1 MDIQSYLDQVFKK
14 SFLSRRE
21 RSDLA
26 EEMTAHLHSSKEH
39 HMNEGCTEEQATTKA
54 IASFGDP
61 ISIRTK
67 LTQETY
73 GLSSKLILQFIT
85 ISLILY
91 LSSLFTGVALHYYDV
106 HNRVIELFPIA
117 FITLC
122 ALSSALLLTRKNID
136 RWCLL
141 SVPILFGLGY
151 LQAYLGLFKNM
162 FGGLDSFTLFENLFF
177 SGAYDFSG
185 RSSFML
191 IGGLI
196 LAVQTLILFVI
207 SKNIYISLMPF
218 AFSILYTVSHM
229 VIFGSYYLFFG
240 DHFSS
245 SVTNGYNVFAAG
257 NIQRLSDIGV
267 KLVMCLVLFF
277 TLSSLKK
284 LIFKSKLQAG

>member
-14 SFLSRRE
+14 SFLSKRE

-26 EEMTAHLHSSKEH
+26 EEMAAHLHSSKEH
-39 HMNEGCTEEQATTKA
+39 HINEGCTEEQATTKA

-61 ISIRTK
+61 ISIRTR

-73 GLSSKLILQFIT
+73 GLSSKLILQFI
-85 ISLILY
+85 IMSFILY
-91 LSSLFTGVALHYYDV
+91 FSSLFAGLVLHYYDV
-106 HNRVIELFPIA
+106 HNRVIELFPVV
-117 FITLC
+117 FITIC
-122 ALSSALLLTRKNID
+122 ALSSALLLTRKNTD

-151 LQAYLGLFKNM
+151 LQAYLSLFKNR
-162 FGGLDSFTLFENLFF
+162 FGGLDSFTIFESLFF

-185 RSSFML
+185 RNSFML

-196 LAVQTLILFVI
+196 LAVQTLILFVV

-245 SVTNGYNVFAAG
+245 SVTNGYNVFATG
-257 NIQRLSDIGV
+257 NIQRLSDICV
-267 KLVMCLVLFF
+267 KLAMCLVLFF

>member
-1 MDIQSYLDQVFKK
+1 MDIQSYLEQVFKK

-21 RSDLA
+21 RKDLA
-26 EEMTAHLHSSKEH
+26 EEMAAHLHSSKEH
-39 HMNEGCTEEQATTKA
+39 YMNEGCTDEQAATKA

-61 ISIRTK
+61 ISIRTQ

-73 GLSSKLILQFIT
+73 GLSSKLILQFII
-85 ISLILY
+85 ISSILY
-91 LSSLFTGVALHYYDV
+91 MSSLFTGLVLYHYDV
-106 HNRVIELFPIA
+106 HNRVIELFPVV

-122 ALSSALLLTRKNID
+122 AMSSALLLTRKNTD
-136 RWCLL
+136 RWCLI

-162 FGGLDSFTLFENLFF
+162 FGGIDSFTLFENLFF
-177 SGAYDFSG
+177 SGASDFSG
-185 RSSFML
+185 RDSFML

-196 LAVQTLILFVI
+196 LTAQTLILFII

-245 SVTNGYNVFAAG
+245 SVTNGYNIFAAG

-267 KLVMCLVLFF
+267 KLCMCLVLFF

>member
-14 SFLSRRE
+14 SFLSKRE

-26 EEMTAHLHSSKEH
+26 EEMATHLHSSKEH
-39 HMNEGCTEEQATTKA
+39 HINEGCTEEEATTKA

-61 ISIRTK
+61 INIRTK

-73 GLSSKLILQFIT
+73 GLSSKLILQFI
-85 ISLILY
+85 IMSLILY

-106 HNRVIELFPIA
+106 HNSVIELFPVA

-122 ALSSALLLTRKNID
+122 ALSSALLLTRKNTD

-151 LQAYLGLFKNM
+151 LQAYLGLFKNRL
-162 FGGLDSFTLFENLFF
+162 GGADSFTLFENLFF
-177 SGAYDFSG
+177 SGAYDFSE
-185 RSSFML
+185 RSSFMF

-196 LAVQTLILFVI
+196 LAVQTLILFI
-207 SKNIYISLMPF
+207 FSKNIYISLMPF
-218 AFSILYTVSHM
+218 VFSILYTVSHM
-229 VIFGSYYLFFG
+229 VVFGSYYMFFG
-240 DHFSS
+240 DGFSS
-245 SVTNGYNVFAAG
+245 SVTNGYSVFAIG

-267 KLVMCLVLFF
+267 KLGMCLVLFF
-277 TLSSLKK
+277 TLSSVKK
-284 LIFKSKLQAG
+284 LILKSKLQAG

>member
-14 SFLSRRE
+14 SFLSKRE
-21 RSDLA
+21 RTDLA
-26 EEMTAHLHSSKEH
+26 EEMAAHLHSSKEH
-39 HMNEGCTEEQATTKA
+39 HINEGCTEEQATTKA
-54 IASFGDP
+54 IQSFGDP
-61 ISIRTK
+61 ISIRTQ

-73 GLSSKLILQFIT
+73 GLSSKLILQFI
-85 ISLILY
+85 IMSFILY
-91 LSSLFTGVALHYYDV
+91 FSSLFAGLVLHYYDV
-106 HNRVIELFPIA
+106 HNRVIELFPLV

-122 ALSSALLLTRKNID
+122 ALSSALLLTRKNTD

-151 LQAYLGLFKNM
+151 LQAYQGLFKNM

-177 SGAYDFSG
+177 SGTYDFSG
-185 RSSFML
+185 RNSFML

-196 LAVQTLILFVI
+196 LAVQTLILFVV

-218 AFSILYTVSHM
+218 AFSIMYTVSHM

-267 KLVMCLVLFF
+267 KLGMCLVLFF
-277 TLSSLKK
+277 TLSSLNK
-284 LIFKSKLQAG
+284 LIFKSRLQAG